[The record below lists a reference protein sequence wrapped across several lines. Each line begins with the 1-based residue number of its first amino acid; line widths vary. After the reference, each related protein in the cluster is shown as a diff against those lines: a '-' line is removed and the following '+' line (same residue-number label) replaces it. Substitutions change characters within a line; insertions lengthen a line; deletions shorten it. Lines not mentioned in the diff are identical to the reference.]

1 MSTHARAERATL
13 CTLAGQL
20 GPDAPTLCGD
30 WTVRD
35 LVAHLVVREGSP
47 AAIGVAVKPLAGWL
61 EAAMDK
67 RRAEGFG
74 SLVGRL
80 RTGPPAYSLFAMPWL
95 GERLNLL
102 EFYIHHEDVRRAQPG
117 WEPRSLSRETEDVI
131 WRVLTL
137 TGRGLG
143 ARSEV
148 GVTVERADTGERAEL
163 RKRTPGVVLRGVP
176 SELTLYLF
184 GRKAHA
190 LVELDGSPEDVEVLQ
205 ATSFAV

>member
-67 RRAEGFG
+67 RRAEEFG
-74 SLVGRL
+74 SLVSRL

-163 RKRTPGVVLRGVP
+163 RKRTPGVLLRGLP